1 MMNNS
6 QNVEDS
12 EGFGNLWC
20 ILMYSTYSTLMVWIW
35 GLIFIPLT
43 FPNIPT
49 AFSCTIWIITPAK
62 ICSKICKVVTTFFVW
77 HYPVAPLR
85 ATLGLG
91 PSLQSP
97 GETELRTQ
105 LPRRIDGLTPPRW
118 GRAALR
124 SRSGSAGWGSGE
136 ARSLSQIQGIRNN
149 LWLHKDGHCCW
160 PLNGQP
166 VLATMWLNASGLEI
180 WCFVMFCSLNPLK
193 IIR

>member
-1 MMNNS
+1 
-6 QNVEDS
+6 
-12 EGFGNLWC
+12 
-20 ILMYSTYSTLMVWIW
+20 MYFDVFNIFNID
-35 GLIFIPLT
+35 GLDMRNDIFTSHI
-43 FPNIPT
+43 PNIPT
-49 AFSCTIWIITPAK
+49 AFSCTIWMIKPAK
-62 ICSKICKVVTTFFVW
+62 ICSKICKVGLFFVW
-77 HYPVAPLR
+77 QYPVAPLR
-85 ATLGLG
+85 AALGLG

-124 SRSGSAGWGSGE
+124 SRSAGWGSGE

-160 PLNGQP
+160 PLLANLCWPPCDSMQVDLRFD
-166 VLATMWLNASGLEI
+166 VLL
-180 WCFVMFCSLNPLK
+180 CFVHWIHLKYLK